1 MFENCLTGFFPQS
14 EWTAG
19 DDVGFVVG
27 VEADASADFDDA

>member
-1 MFENCLTGFFPQS
+1 MSENLLTGSFLQS